1 MIFVTVGTDLPFDRM
16 VKVIDRW
23 AMVNKRM
30 DVFAQIGEN
39 AWVPQFIPSAEFLE
53 PWEFKRRFAAARII
67 IAHAG
72 MGTILSALH
81 CGKPILV
88 MPKKASLGEQRNE
101 HQLATAR
108 RMMGLGKVNVAFDE
122 AELVR
127 RLESI
132 DELSACGSIGSG
144 ASSGLIEGIRRFI
157 QSPHSPP
164 AGMLASSPDTQSP
177 VSSCYGQQ

>member
-16 VKVIDRW
+16 MKVIDRW
-23 AMVNKRM
+23 AMVSNRK
-30 DVFAQIGEN
+30 DVFAQIGEK
-39 AWVPQFIPSAEFLE
+39 AWVPEFIQSAEFLE
-53 PWEFKRRFAAARII
+53 PREFKQRFAEARVI

-132 DELSACGSIGSG
+132 DELSSCAPIGSG
-144 ASSGLIEGIRRFI
+144 ASPGLIDGIRRFI
-157 QSPHSPP
+157 GAPHSLPEK
-164 AGMLASSPDTQSP
+164 MLASSHEPQSP
-177 VSSCYGQQ
+177 A